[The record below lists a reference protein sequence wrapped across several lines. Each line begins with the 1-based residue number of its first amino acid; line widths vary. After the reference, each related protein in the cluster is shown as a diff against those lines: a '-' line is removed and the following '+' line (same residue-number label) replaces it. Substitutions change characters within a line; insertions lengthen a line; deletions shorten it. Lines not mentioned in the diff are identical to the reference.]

1 MAEEK
6 KEKWLNVLAVATVIY
21 AVCATLSTFKG
32 GSFST
37 RSLLSQAQA
46 SDKWAHF
53 QSKSMKGYLY
63 EIQKSVL
70 ELQAKQLTTKD
81 KQVAEDYDKLINNFS
96 EKISNYNQEKNN
108 LQKEA
113 TQLETNRDEA
123 QKQSKPFGV
132 AVIFLQIAIL
142 LSSIAALLKRKY
154 VWYLG
159 LLVGLVGLLYFADGF
174 FLFMKL

>member
-37 RSLLSQAQA
+37 RSIMNQSKA
-46 SDKWAHF
+46 SNAWSHY

-63 EIQKSVL
+63 EVQKDNLTLQFS
-70 ELQAKQLTTKD
+70 QAKDPQLK
-81 KQVAEDYDKLINNFS
+81 ANINKLIDGYTK
-96 EKISNYNQEKNN
+96 KINQYDQDKKDIM
-108 LQKEA
+108 KEA
-113 TQLETNRDEA
+113 KDFEAIQDEA
-123 QKQSKPFGV
+123 IKQSKPFGV